1 MGTPAHWFKR
11 KVGLALGVMALGS
24 SLGGTLYPIIVKN
37 LIQKIGF
44 VPGILSVCRPVYSLV
59 CPPPR
64 FQWTMR
70 VLGFIEVAL
79 LAVQLAVGPANYL
92 DSPLL
97 RADII
102 V

>member
-44 VPGILSVCRPVYSLV
+44 VPRILCTCRPVYSLV
-59 CPPPR
+59 YRLPR

-79 LAVQLAVGPANYL
+79 LAVQLAVGLANYL
-92 DSPLL
+92 DSSLL